1 MFMTNNFFAGNCRT
15 IVYINLNLLL
25 FERIKNS
32 VRSMIFY
39 FLKLFNRFI
48 YNCKAPYTKK

>member
-15 IVYINLNLLL
+15 IVYINLSLLL